1 MPEEAND
8 KSLNDPTGLWRQ
20 WYDTSSRVWSNV
32 VDGEK
37 ETYVDPYGVY
47 QSRLQNMGEAR
58 EQMKANFFGMM
69 DPKEA
74 WQRWFDGMIEEW
86 RSAAQMGADPLGLT
100 THMLEMIEEAR
111 AKMQAEGNFPA
122 DPFTLFKQWYDAT
135 NEAWAKAIGEVIGTE
150 KFMEGVS
157 RFIES
162 YTSFHRT
169 FRRASEEYFRNL
181 QLPTRSDVA
190 RVAELVIAL
199 EEKVEHI
206 EDAFEDFGD
215 GYAHLATSETVAGL
229 AEQLE
234 RVESK
239 AVEGLAKRLDHV
251 ESKLD
256 KVLATLKKIEA
267 KEQAESS
274 KPTNTERRKAAKK
287 NANPQSE
294 SIENEAE
301 RGGSHG

>member
-1 MPEEAND
+1 MPEGAND
-8 KSLNDPTGLWRQ
+8 KSPNDPTGLWRQ
-20 WYDTSSRVWSNV
+20 WFDTSSRVWSNV
-32 VDGEK
+32 VDGGK
-37 ETYVDPYGVY
+37 ETYIDPYGVY
-47 QSRLQNMGEAR
+47 QSWLKNMGEAR

-74 WQRWFDGMIEEW
+74 WQRWFDGMIAEW
-86 RSAAQMGADPLGLT
+86 QSAAQMGADPLGVT

-122 DPFTLFKQWYDAT
+122 DPFTFFKQWYDAT
-135 NEAWAKAIGEVIGTE
+135 NEVWANAIGEVIGTE

-157 RFIES
+157 RFLES

-199 EEKVEHI
+199 EEKVDRI
-206 EDAFEDFGD
+206 EDAFEDFED
-215 GYAHLATSETVAGL
+215 GYAHLATSEAVAGL
-229 AEQLE
+229 EEQLE

-239 AVEGLAKRLDHV
+239 AVEGLAKRLDQV

-256 KVLATLKKIEA
+256 KVLAALKKIEA

-274 KPTNTERRKAAKK
+274 KPPNTEHRKAAKK

-294 SIENEAE
+294 SIQKEAK
-301 RGGSHG
+301 RGGLHG

>member
-8 KSLNDPTGLWRQ
+8 KSSNDPPGSRRQ
-20 WYDTSSRVWSNV
+20 WYDASSRVWPNV
-32 VDGEK
+32 VDGGK

-47 QSRLQNMGEAR
+47 QSWLKNMGEAR
-58 EQMKANFFGMM
+58 VQMKANFFGMM

-74 WQRWFDGMIEEW
+74 WQRWFDGMTEEW
-86 RSAAQMGADPLGLT
+86 RSTAQMGADPLGIT
-100 THMLEMIEEAR
+100 THMLEMMEEAR

-122 DPFTLFKQWYDAT
+122 DPFTFFKQWYDAT

-199 EEKVEHI
+199 EEKVERI
-206 EDAFEDFGD
+206 EDAFEDFED

-239 AVEGLAKRLDHV
+239 AVEGLAKRLDQV

-294 SIENEAE
+294 NIEKEAE
-301 RGGSHG
+301 RGGLYG

>member
-1 MPEEAND
+1 MPEGAND
-8 KSLNDPTGLWRQ
+8 KSPNDPTGLWRQ
-20 WYDTSSRVWSNV
+20 WFDTSSRVWSNV
-32 VDGEK
+32 VDGGK
-37 ETYVDPYGVY
+37 ETYIDPYGVY
-47 QSRLQNMGEAR
+47 QSWLKNMGEAR

-86 RSAAQMGADPLGLT
+86 RSAAQMGADPLGVT

-122 DPFTLFKQWYDAT
+122 DPFTFFKQWYDAT
-135 NEAWAKAIGEVIGTE
+135 NEVWANAIGEVIGTE
-150 KFMEGVS
+150 KFMEGIS
-157 RFIES
+157 RFLES

-199 EEKVEHI
+199 EEKVDRI
-206 EDAFEDFGD
+206 EDAFEDFED
-215 GYAHLATSETVAGL
+215 GYAHLATSEAVAGL
-229 AEQLE
+229 EEQLE

-239 AVEGLAKRLDHV
+239 AVEGLAKRLDQV

-256 KVLATLKKIEA
+256 KVLAALKKIEA

-274 KPTNTERRKAAKK
+274 KPTNTEHRKAAKK
-287 NANPQSE
+287 NASPQSE
-294 SIENEAE
+294 NIEKEAK
-301 RGGSHG
+301 RGGLHG

>member
-206 EDAFEDFGD
+206 EDAFEDFED

>member
-20 WYDTSSRVWSNV
+20 WYDPSSSVWSNV
-32 VDGEK
+32 VDGGK
-37 ETYVDPYGVY
+37 ETYIDPYGMY
-47 QSRLQNMGEAR
+47 QSWLQNMGEAR
-58 EQMKANFFGMM
+58 EQMKANFFGVM

-74 WQRWFDGMIEEW
+74 WQRWFDGMTEEW

-100 THMLEMIEEAR
+100 THLLEMIEEAR
-111 AKMQAEGNFPA
+111 AKMQADGNFPA
-122 DPFTLFKQWYDAT
+122 DPFTFFKQWYDAT
-135 NEAWAKAIGEVIGTE
+135 NEAWANAIGEAIGTE

-169 FRRASEEYFRNL
+169 FRRTSEEYFRNL

-199 EEKVEHI
+199 EEKVDRI
-206 EDAFEDFGD
+206 EDACEDFED

-239 AVEGLAKRLDHV
+239 AVEGLAKRLDQV

-256 KVLATLKKIEA
+256 KVLAALKKIEA

-274 KPTNTERRKAAKK
+274 KPTNTGHRKAAKK

-294 SIENEAE
+294 SIEKEAE
-301 RGGSHG
+301 RGGLHG

>member
-1 MPEEAND
+1 MPEGAND
-8 KSLNDPTGLWRQ
+8 KSPNDPTGLWRQ
-20 WYDTSSRVWSNV
+20 WFDTSSRVWSNV
-32 VDGEK
+32 VDGGK
-37 ETYVDPYGVY
+37 ETYIDPYGVY
-47 QSRLQNMGEAR
+47 QSWLKNMGEAR

-86 RSAAQMGADPLGLT
+86 QSAAQMGADPLGVT

-111 AKMQAEGNFPA
+111 AKMQAEGNLPA
-122 DPFTLFKQWYDAT
+122 DPFTFFKQWYDAT
-135 NEAWAKAIGEVIGTE
+135 NEVWANAIGEVIGTE
-150 KFMEGVS
+150 RFMEGVS
-157 RFIES
+157 RFLES

-199 EEKVEHI
+199 EEKVDRI
-206 EDAFEDFGD
+206 EDAFEDFED
-215 GYAHLATSETVAGL
+215 GYAHLATSEAVAGL
-229 AEQLE
+229 EEQLE

-239 AVEGLAKRLDHV
+239 AVEGLAKRLDQV

-256 KVLATLKKIEA
+256 KVLAALKKIEA

-274 KPTNTERRKAAKK
+274 KPPNTEHRKAAKK

-294 SIENEAE
+294 SIQKEAK
-301 RGGSHG
+301 RGGLHG

>member
-1 MPEEAND
+1 MPEEATD
-8 KSLNDPTGLWRQ
+8 KSPNDPTGLWRQ
-20 WYDTSSRVWSNV
+20 WFDTSSRVWSNV
-32 VDGEK
+32 VDGRK

-47 QSRLQNMGEAR
+47 LSWLKNVGEAR

-86 RSAAQMGADPLGLT
+86 RSAAQRGADPLGLT
-100 THMLEMIEEAR
+100 THFLEMIEEAR

-122 DPFTLFKQWYDAT
+122 DPFTFLKQWYDAT
-135 NEAWAKAIGEVIGTE
+135 NEAWANAIGKVIGTE

-157 RFIES
+157 RYLES

-190 RVAELVIAL
+190 RVAELVITL
-199 EEKVEHI
+199 EEKVDRI
-206 EDAFEDFGD
+206 EDAFEDFQD
-215 GYAHLATSETVAGL
+215 GYAHLATSEAVAGL
-229 AEQLE
+229 EEQLE
-234 RVESK
+234 LEGK
-239 AVEGLAKRLDHV
+239 AVEGLAKRLDQL

-256 KVLATLKKIEA
+256 KVLAALKKFEA
-267 KEQAESS
+267 KEQVESS
-274 KPTNTERRKAAKK
+274 KPINTERRKAAKK
-287 NANPQSE
+287 NANSQSE
-294 SIENEAE
+294 SIEKEAK
-301 RGGSHG
+301 GGGFHG

>member
-86 RSAAQMGADPLGLT
+86 RSTAQMGADPLGLT

-199 EEKVEHI
+199 EEKVERI
-206 EDAFEDFGD
+206 EDAFEDFED